1 MKKKTRKNIKAAHER
16 EARLIKLV
24 GAREAQSLNRFEKEL
39 ILFIEDL
46 KGYSAIFPNIVSEPI
61 KLGTWLKATVQIGND
76 LPQPDCL
83 LFVSIA
89 IGHAFYTEENLKD
102 LRGLV
107 IDRKKQVI
115 VARQLKS
122 GLLANVVLKIM
133 APSPE
138 IGYRFTPV
146 YDFSWYGKEIVSIS
160 EIREAPVHNQIVA
173 APFYQ
178 REHITPVG
186 WIDKRRFLNRENLD
200 KIFNQK
206 QNQ

>member
-1 MKKKTRKNIKAAHER
+1 MKKKQRKNIKAAHER

-24 GAREAQSLNRFEKEL
+24 GGAEAKRLNRFEKEL
-39 ILFIEDL
+39 ILFVDDL

-76 LPQPDCL
+76 SPQPGCL

-89 IGHAFYTEENLKD
+89 IGYAVYAEENISQLKE
-102 LRGLV
+102 LV
-107 IDRKKQVI
+107 IDRKNKII
-115 VARQLKS
+115 VARQPKS

-146 YDFSWYGKEIVSIS
+146 YEFSWYGKEIVNIS
-160 EIREAPVHNQIVA
+160 EIKEAPAHNQIVA

-186 WIDKRRFLNRENLD
+186 WIDKRRFLNQENLD
-200 KIFNQK
+200 EILKQK